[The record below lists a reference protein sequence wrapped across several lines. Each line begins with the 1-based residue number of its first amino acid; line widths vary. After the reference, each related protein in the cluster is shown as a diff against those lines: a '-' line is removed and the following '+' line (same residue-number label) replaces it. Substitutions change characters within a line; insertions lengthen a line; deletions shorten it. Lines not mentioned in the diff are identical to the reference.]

1 MVVPNQDNP
10 FGSRLAMPG
19 RFAGT
24 TLNNPDSRLSLSK
37 SVSTRIG
44 GVSQH
49 LQQCVVDWNGTF
61 QTILRSP
68 GSLGKAGSD
77 TSSCRNHNS
86 TCRTLPSSVIF
97 VKTN

>member
-10 FGSRLAMPG
+10 FGSRLAMPSRLPG
-19 RFAGT
+19 A
-24 TLNNPDSRLSLSK
+24 TLNNSDPRLSLSK

-44 GVSQH
+44 WVSQH
-49 LQQCVVDWNGTF
+49 LQKRVVDWN
-61 QTILRSP
+61 LPDHP
-68 GSLGKAGSD
+68 GPTRISGEGWQGYL
-77 TSSCRNHNS
+77 SCRNHNS